1 MDQNPEMPSASAPKS
16 NKEEHEKILAALRK
30 EFDYD
35 TGASGKDHYQQICR
49 TLEAIENSSKH
60 GFRWPRAQEQKD
72 QLLAEK
78 AQYETTPELMN
89 YPGSFAEQVQL
100 GVANIVKHKLNK
112 NIPDLPQKI
121 NRSMRRWGLDAQW
134 IKDKLNLDSS
144 QIHAFVNT
152 KKPKTSITSFFLEV
166 FCLITFTDPYD
177 LLDLRYLQKPTN
189 FPSIVIPPVNPI
201 IPDDEE
207 KMAYFNFIMSRFADP
222 HDSDRLLRLRT
233 ITKIAKLKAEKYQ
246 VFQYMVSQI
255 PVLSKALSAPL
266 PDLAMS
272 SMDEKF
278 QTYLKE
284 ANIKYALTDT
294 PNKTQPYCIIA
305 EADQFL
311 RYLIRFDMDR
321 IKALAHFANA
331 DDTVWRVL
339 IAILIDGG
347 FPAKST
353 SLRSKAEDF
362 SV

>member
-1 MDQNPEMPSASAPKS
+1 
-16 NKEEHEKILAALRK
+16 
-30 EFDYD
+30 
-35 TGASGKDHYQQICR
+35 
-49 TLEAIENSSKH
+49 
-60 GFRWPRAQEQKD
+60 
-72 QLLAEK
+72 
-78 AQYETTPELMN
+78 
-89 YPGSFAEQVQL
+89 
-100 GVANIVKHKLNK
+100 
-112 NIPDLPQKI
+112 
-121 NRSMRRWGLDAQW
+121 
-134 IKDKLNLDSS
+134 
-144 QIHAFVNT
+144 
-152 KKPKTSITSFFLEV
+152 
-166 FCLITFTDPYD
+166 
-177 LLDLRYLQKPTN
+177 
-189 FPSIVIPPVNPI
+189 
-201 IPDDEE
+201 
-207 KMAYFNFIMSRFADP
+207 
-222 HDSDRLLRLRT
+222 
-233 ITKIAKLKAEKYQ
+233 
-246 VFQYMVSQI
+246 MVSQI